1 MIYLYFFLY
10 EPEMLFRICFIST
23 FKPKSIYITSK
34 KNPTNLQLQ
43 NHLVKGAVIFFLTQ
57 AHSENSFKIP
67 KYVLLSYPSFCTL
80 TLTSKGRSTQPEVIF
95 LFCIEFLLCT
105 AMIILLCTDI
115 HVSVKYD
122 TVRNVLP

>member
-1 MIYLYFFLY
+1 
-10 EPEMLFRICFIST
+10 MLFRICFIST

-115 HVSVKYD
+115 SVKYD

>member
-1 MIYLYFFLY
+1 MFYLYIQTQEYLHNVQ
-10 EPEMLFRICFIST
+10 
-23 FKPKSIYITSK
+23 K
-34 KNPTNLQLQ
+34 KPTNLQLQ

-95 LFCIEFLLCT
+95 LFCIEFLLFV
-105 AMIILLCTDI
+105 AMILGKCSDI
-115 HVSVKYD
+115 SVEYD
-122 TVRNVLP
+122 TVRYGLP

>member
-95 LFCIEFLLCT
+95 LFCIEFLLFI
-105 AMIILLCTDI
+105 AMILGKCSDI
-115 HVSVKYD
+115 SVEYD
-122 TVRNVLP
+122 TLRYGLP

>member
-1 MIYLYFFLY
+1 
-10 EPEMLFRICFIST
+10 MLFRICFIFT

-34 KNPTNLQLQ
+34 KTTNLQLQ

-115 HVSVKYD
+115 SVKYD